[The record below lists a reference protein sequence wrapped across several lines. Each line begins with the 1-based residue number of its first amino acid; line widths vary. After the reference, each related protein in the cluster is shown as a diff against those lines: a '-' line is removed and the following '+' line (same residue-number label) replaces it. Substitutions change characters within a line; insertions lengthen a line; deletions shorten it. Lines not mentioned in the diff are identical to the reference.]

1 MPRAK
6 KPTPKAEAAILMP
19 QLTAPLDTI
28 AREVGLAVARQIS
41 DMPPPKLK
49 AHPSDRASA
58 DEAAQRTED
67 RIAEL
72 VSKALVSSLASRS
85 AAATALRTA
94 LISQM
99 ASTEMSD
106 AAAVA
111 SRPTD
116 AESEAMLTTFQAAAR
131 LEVSHPTVQQLCNQ
145 GKLGKIFKTEGGHRR
160 IPASAVEAYKAT
172 RMTRL

>member
-6 KPTPKAEAAILMP
+6 KPTPKAAAAILMS
-19 QLTAPLDTI
+19 QVTDPLDTI
-28 AREVGLAVARQIS
+28 AREVGLDVARQIKG
-41 DMPPPKLK
+41 MPPTKLN
-49 AHPSDRASA
+49 AH
-58 DEAAQRTED
+58 RTED
-67 RIAEL
+67 QIAEL
-72 VSKALVSSLASRS
+72 VSTALARSLASRP
-85 AAATALRTA
+85 AAAKALRMA
-94 LISQM
+94 LISRM
-99 ASTEMSD
+99 SSTEMTD

-131 LEVSHPTVQQLCNQ
+131 LKISHPTVQQLCNQ

-172 RMTRL
+172 RMTRS